1 LIGDGK
7 CIVCASSPPKVLLKA
22 TTYNNTNKNVIH
34 LAFMHLNTQ
43 THTSTYLSK
52 RVVTGWAPLPA
63 AVVARVAN
71 RHGVVHEH
79 ARDEADRAVSWLHV
93 VARVAQATV
102 DLVCAFHFTAQS
114 QAFGRERT
122 KRGEQK
128 QVADINGKGKFP
140 RRTRSFN

>member
-1 LIGDGK
+1 MIGDGK

-102 DLVCAFHFTAQS
+102 DLVDVHFIS
-114 QAFGRERT
+114 PHSHKHSGVKEPKEENKNR
-122 KRGEQK
+122 
-128 QVADINGKGKFP
+128 
-140 RRTRSFN
+140 